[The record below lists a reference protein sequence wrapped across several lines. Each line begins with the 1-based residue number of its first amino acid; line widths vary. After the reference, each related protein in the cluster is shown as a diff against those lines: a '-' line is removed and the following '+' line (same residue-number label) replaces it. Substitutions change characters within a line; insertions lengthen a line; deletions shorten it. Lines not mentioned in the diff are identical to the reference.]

1 MLMTYLQSLC
11 DHMYTLSWNRI
22 TPEYLLGGLVLLVL
36 SLILGILLRKRLSGG
51 TVQVLA
57 FCLLLFYLYLLI
69 GGTVVCRR
77 PRAAFSYI
85 LKPFWSYASFR
96 RATTR
101 GMILRNCLM
110 LFPVGFL
117 LPLLFPGRRLR
128 FSAMLLCAFCLAY
141 CIEVLQ
147 LVLKKGTFEL
157 VDDPLHNVLGAL
169 LGYGCCQLVLTLR
182 RTVAARRSEDRVGGA
197 E

>member
-1 MLMTYLQSLC
+1 MLMTYLQSVC

-22 TPEYLLGGLVLLVL
+22 TPEYLLGGLALLLL
-36 SLILGILLRKRLSGG
+36 SLTLGLGLRKRFRLRL
-51 TVQVLA
+51 VQVLA

-69 GGTVVCRR
+69 GGTIVCRR
-77 PRAAFSYI
+77 PKTAFSYI
-85 LKPFWSYASFR
+85 LKPFWTYASFR
-96 RATTR
+96 KATTR

-117 LPLLFPGRRLR
+117 LPLLFPARRFR
-128 FSAMLLCAFCLAY
+128 FSAMLLCAFILTY

-169 LGYGCCQLVLTLR
+169 LGYGCCQLILLFTR
-182 RTVAARRSEDRVGGA
+182 KKHDQGM
-197 E
+197 

>member
-22 TPEYLLGGLVLLVL
+22 TPEYLLGGLALLALSLLLGVLL
-36 SLILGILLRKRLSGG
+36 RRRFPGG
-51 TVQVLA
+51 AVQVLA
-57 FCLLLFYLYLLI
+57 LCLLLFYLYLLI
-69 GGTVVCRR
+69 GGTIVCRR

-85 LKPFWSYASFR
+85 LRPFWSYVTFR

-117 LPLLFPGRRLR
+117 LPLLFPRRRFR
-128 FSAMLLCAFCLAY
+128 FSTMLLCAFCLTY

-182 RTVAARRSEDRVGGA
+182 RTAAARRGEEEKRGV
-197 E
+197 